1 MIGNAIKVARIATGE
16 EEEEYVAKPEAA
28 PLSWDGFVVLCFSI
42 VSPARLGSVFL
53 ARPVDG
59 KVRDWITPAMEPY
72 LTIGILM
79 GGVVGLFLLGVGA
92 ASIRS

>member
-1 MIGNAIKVARIATGE
+1 MLYPLLGAAILAATT
-16 EEEEYVAKPEAA
+16 
-28 PLSWDGFVVLCFSI
+28 FVFWC
-42 VSPARLGSVFL
+42 

-72 LTIGILM
+72 LTVAILM

-92 ASIRS
+92 ASIPS